1 MIILCTKNDNYE
13 KINSVMNEW
22 IVNYEIMNEYEKYLP
37 IHYGIKANSKK
48 RTVLFMHWLIKCI
61 KIQYDEGLL

>member
-1 MIILCTKNDNYE
+1 
-13 KINSVMNEW
+13 MNEW

-61 KIQYDEGLL
+61 KIQYDEDLL